1 MLLSGGVLLGMGALV
16 VDVGLLYVE
25 REELQTGADAG
36 ALAVAA
42 ACAEQPATKC
52 TDLEMD
58 FLAEAGYADV
68 NSADGLADAT
78 VCGHGIPSLDV
89 KCEDTPDV
97 GNLTDCLPLS
107 MASPAVPADAPYVE
121 VRTTTQLADGDFAIP
136 PAFAGTIT
144 GYTGATIRAC
154 SRVSWGPAGRA
165 DVEPAMAIS
174 RCYWE
179 TATSNGTVYQPR
191 PTSTSYGG
199 ADPAREV
206 TLHWHAPSDASP
218 DCGGLP
224 DGFGWFQNLGGS
236 CERTVEAPDWFLG
249 RSDAGTPPDCDTDLV
264 NAYTD
269 KRPVSVAIIDAAN
282 DPGHPNRYRV
292 AGIARFVIT
301 GWAHL
306 GTWIGGPL
314 SDQESELSGATACP
328 GSGDQFCV
336 FGYFTTG
343 VLSAGTGTLGDPHYG
358 ATYLRTIG

>member
-1 MLLSGGVLLGMGALV
+1 LVSVLLAGGVLTGMGALV
-16 VDVGLLYVE
+16 VDVGLLYAE
-25 REELQTGADAG
+25 REQLQSGADAG
-36 ALAVAA
+36 ALAVGA
-42 ACAEQPATKC
+42 ACAQTP
-52 TDLEMD
+52 DLACDPVAMD
-58 FLAEAGYADV
+58 TLAEAGYADV
-68 NSADGLADAT
+68 NSPDGLADAE
-78 VCGHGIPSLDV
+78 VCGQGLPLFV
-89 KCEDTPDV
+89 TECAPAV
-97 GNLTDCLPLS
+97 GNLTDCLPLPS
-107 MASPAVPADAPYVE
+107 SVPAGAPYVE
-121 VRTTTQLADGDFAIP
+121 VRTTTELAGGATALP

-144 GYTGATIRAC
+144 GYTGASIRAC
-154 SRVSWGPAGRA
+154 SRVSWGPAGVA

-199 ADPAREV
+199 ADPSREV
-206 TLHWHAPSDASP
+206 ILHWHAPDDPSP

-224 DGFGWFQNLGGS
+224 DGFGWLQSLGGS

-249 RSDAGTPPDCDTDLV
+249 RSDAATPSDCDTDLV

-269 KRPVSVAIIDAAN
+269 KRPVSVAVIDGAN

-306 GTWIGGPL
+306 GAWVGGPL
-314 SDQESELSGATACP
+314 SDQPSALSGAATCS

-343 VLSAGTGTLGDPHYG
+343 VLPTGIGTLGDPHYG
-358 ATYLRTIG
+358 AIYLKTIG